1 MKTIACMQDAGQ
13 VMQATIGAKGK
24 SSKCKIFKRFAQL
37 KTRIHAFDKK
47 RHDKTQGKK
56 SKIACTCS

>member
-37 KTRIHAFDKK
+37 KTRRIHAFDKK
-47 RHDKTQGKK
+47 RLDKTSGKQR
-56 SKIACTCS
+56 S